1 MERAIDEINKGKE
14 AHVVSAFRLNLSN
27 AIKKILKKLFVI
39 YTISNNKKM
48 KKKRQRTFKN
58 FIELFGV
65 KSLPEMKRSWVKEE
79 NKKIVYLAIFLLKKK
94 LLNLGIT

>member
-39 YTISNNKKM
+39 YTISNNKKIFKKLFVIYTISNNKKM
-48 KKKRQRTFKN
+48 KKKDNGLSR
-58 FIELFGV
+58 IL
-65 KSLPEMKRSWVKEE
+65 
-79 NKKIVYLAIFLLKKK
+79 
-94 LLNLGIT
+94 